1 VCTSTD
7 LQPPGVS
14 RHPVF
19 ASGQKPG
26 EVHRTTLSSLARV
39 DREGREVHCTA
50 RAAGSMEADGAG
62 AASEDRR
69 FEVELEFVQCLA
81 NPEYLHFLAQRVSR
95 PRIHPLIYTAMF
107 ECIQLAPPPPYLPC
121 ALSLSSTAS
130 HRRRIIA
137 RCFQRS
143 CIALPWPV
151 LLRKTLCA
159 LRSAA
164 EHALRG

>member
-1 VCTSTD
+1 
-7 LQPPGVS
+7 
-14 RHPVF
+14 
-19 ASGQKPG
+19 
-26 EVHRTTLSSLARV
+26 
-39 DREGREVHCTA
+39 
-50 RAAGSMEADGAG
+50 MEADGAG

-107 ECIQLAPPPPYLPC
+107 ECMQLATTTTVPPLR
-121 ALSLSSTAS
+121 LSLSSTAS

-137 RCFQRS
+137 RCFLRS
-143 CIALPWPV
+143 CIALPRPV

-164 EHALRG
+164 EHALGG